1 MPHKDAE
8 ARKEYNRQYHK
19 KWYRKNREKVLV
31 RMKRYNQERRK
42 IIETWYGEYKE
53 TLSCEFCGESAKE
66 CLDFHHKDPTN
77 KKFSVAYYSRLG
89 VAIETLKQEIDKCTV
104 LCANCHRKLHAG
116 TLGE

>member
-53 TLSCEFCGESAKE
+53 TLSCEFCGDSQSSVLSSSLPQYM
-66 CLDFHHKDPTN
+66 LDRSDYFV
-77 KKFSVAYYSRLG
+77 S
-89 VAIETLKQEIDKCTV
+89 
-104 LCANCHRKLHAG
+104 
-116 TLGE
+116 